1 MNIMFLLIGV
11 SLLAA
16 MTFLLL
22 LIWAVKSGQYDDTF
36 TPSVR
41 ILFDDDQVSEPEPE
55 KEADLNKEDKCSEK
69 AENKE
74 NSKCSLS
81 ETQL

>member
-16 MTFLLL
+16 MVFLFLF
-22 LIWAVKSGQYDDTF
+22 IWAVKSGQYDDTF

-41 ILFDDDQVSEPEPE
+41 VLFDDDPVTTSEPE
-55 KEADLNKEDKCSEK
+55 KETIKD
-69 AENKE
+69 
-74 NSKCSLS
+74 
-81 ETQL
+81 Q

>member
-16 MTFLLL
+16 LTFLLL
-22 LIWAVKSGQYDDTF
+22 FIWAVKSGQYDDTF

-41 ILFDDDQVSEPEPE
+41 VLFDDDDPTDSMPI
-55 KEADLNKEDKCSEK
+55 
-69 AENKE
+69 AEQSIKSN
-74 NSKCSLS
+74 
-81 ETQL
+81 TP

>member
-16 MTFLLL
+16 LTFLLL
-22 LIWAVKSGQYDDTF
+22 FIWAVKSGQYDDTF

-41 ILFDDDQVSEPEPE
+41 VLFDDDHSE
-55 KEADLNKEDKCSEK
+55 ASQNSEQSIK
-69 AENKE
+69 TKP
-74 NSKCSLS
+74 
-81 ETQL
+81 

>member
-16 MTFLLL
+16 LVFLFLF
-22 LIWAVKSGQYDDTF
+22 IWAVKSGQFDDTF

-41 ILFDDDQVSEPEPE
+41 VLFDEDYAGSAETEE
-55 KEADLNKEDKCSEK
+55 KPVVK
-69 AENKE
+69 
-74 NSKCSLS
+74 
-81 ETQL
+81 

>member
-16 MTFLLL
+16 MTFLFLF
-22 LIWAVKSGQYDDTF
+22 IWAVKSGQYDDTF

-41 ILFDDDQVSEPEPE
+41 ILFDDDQVPDTEPG
-55 KEADLNKEDKCSEK
+55 KETDLNKKEKCPEK
-69 AENKE
+69 TENKE
-74 NSKCSLS
+74 NSKCSLP
-81 ETQL
+81 ETQ

>member
-16 MTFLLL
+16 MVFLFLF
-22 LIWAVKSGQYDDTF
+22 IWAVKSGQYDDTF

-41 ILFDDDQVSEPEPE
+41 VLFDDDPVAAPEPE
-55 KEADLNKEDKCSEK
+55 KEANKD
-69 AENKE
+69 
-74 NSKCSLS
+74 
-81 ETQL
+81 Q

>member
-16 MTFLLL
+16 MVFLFLF
-22 LIWAVKSGQYDDTF
+22 IWAVKSGQFDDIF

-41 ILFDDDQVSEPEPE
+41 ILFDDDLDSKDETK
-55 KEADLNKEDKCSEK
+55 KEAKGNEEP
-69 AENKE
+69 AEPGNEENKK
-74 NSKCSLS
+74 N
-81 ETQL
+81 

>member
-16 MTFLLL
+16 MVFLFLF
-22 LIWAVKSGQYDDTF
+22 IWAVKSGQYDDTF

-41 ILFDDDQVSEPEPE
+41 ILFDDELVE
-55 KEADLNKEDKCSEK
+55 KVKNEQ
-69 AENKE
+69 
-74 NSKCSLS
+74 
-81 ETQL
+81 ETKLK

>member
-16 MTFLLL
+16 MVFLFLF
-22 LIWAVKSGQYDDTF
+22 IWAVKSGQFDDTF

-41 ILFDDDQVSEPEPE
+41 ILFDEDLVSTLENEREPET
-55 KEADLNKEDKCSEK
+55 K
-69 AENKE
+69 
-74 NSKCSLS
+74 
-81 ETQL
+81 

>member
-16 MTFLLL
+16 MVFLFLF
-22 LIWAVKSGQYDDTF
+22 IWAVKSGQYDDTF

-41 ILFDDDQVSEPEPE
+41 ILFDDDLDSKDVTNNKAKANEKTAEPVNE
-55 KEADLNKEDKCSEK
+55 EDKK
-69 AENKE
+69 N
-74 NSKCSLS
+74 
-81 ETQL
+81 

>member
-16 MTFLLL
+16 MVFLFLF
-22 LIWAVKSGQYDDTF
+22 IWAVKSGQYDDTF

-41 ILFDDDQVSEPEPE
+41 VLFDDDPVTTTPEPE
-55 KEADLNKEDKCSEK
+55 KS
-69 AENKE
+69 
-74 NSKCSLS
+74 SKIIN
-81 ETQL
+81 E